1 MIKTIGELDFTD
13 SQISCMI
20 TGIPGIGKTTMAL
33 SAPSPVL
40 IDIEGGAKRAE
51 ACYLCDTTVFSK
63 GMTPSEKY
71 DSILADIDSIDPAKY
86 KTVIVDSIGALAL
99 LLYPVL
105 IERNPKYGQ
114 ANGNLSLQG
123 FGALSSE
130 ISLFI
135 QKVKA
140 KGLDV
145 IFISHVTEKED
156 KDTNVI
162 KTRLDIPGSTRD
174 NIWNDIDLG
183 GFMEIQGKDRV
194 ISFTSTDRYFAKGGH
209 GVKGVYKVPALAD
222 SKSGGRKEDN
232 HFMADL
238 FSLYKSNIKDDLAK
252 YSDDSRKY
260 SQAMLLAPEVSAAK
274 DAGSLN
280 AAVEKI
286 KKAEHAL
293 TSKRELG
300 ALVAQKAKELGLA
313 YDSGTKAYVVL
324 AK

>member
-280 AAVEKI
+280 AVVEKI

-313 YDSGTKAYVVL
+313 YDSGTKAYAVL